1 VFKTRTLWSFEFAK
15 KETNEAHFGDRLHSS
30 SDPRGVTLA
39 VPLKALM
46 PYDTAARLCQT

>member
-15 KETNEAHFGDRLHSS
+15 KETNEAHFWDRLQS